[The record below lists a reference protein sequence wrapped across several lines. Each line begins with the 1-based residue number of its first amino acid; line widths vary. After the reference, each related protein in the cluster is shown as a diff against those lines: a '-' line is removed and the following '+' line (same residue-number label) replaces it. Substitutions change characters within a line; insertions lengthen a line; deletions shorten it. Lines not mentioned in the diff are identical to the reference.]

1 MAGIRFRQPKFYL
14 VDEAP
19 FGLAVEEKL
28 SSLAER
34 AGDVL
39 SEGEHLHTVA
49 LVLELVVDSETP
61 VVRLLEQQPT
71 SLNIDKLERR
81 RYILSGSLAAF
92 REFYREY
99 KEQKVVKALLIFL
112 CEQYKPFFK
121 DLWPK
126 HGILPPLGIS
136 YRALLPEEILAL
148 ELPIRMRHY
157 YVLSSF
163 AIAEGDLL
171 DLFELG
177 FKPVLGQKAIEEWII
192 PVEVSEEVVE
202 IANRYLVSLE
212 ALPKPLKRLLL
223 PRAVARQGFLLAP
236 LISYMALF
244 TRLLA
249 SEDHPLRPAISELL
263 TVMKEKFSEPFGLL
277 PD

>member
-1 MAGIRFRQPKFYL
+1 VAKVKFRQPKFCL

-19 FGLAVEEKL
+19 FGLAVEEKF
-28 SSLAER
+28 SSTTKKVGE
-34 AGDVL
+34 VL
-39 SEGEHLHTVA
+39 SEEECLRTVA

-61 VVRLLEQQPT
+61 VVKLLEQQPT

-112 CEQYKPFFK
+112 CQQYKPFFG

-136 YRALLPEEILAL
+136 YRALSPEETLAL
-148 ELPIRMRHY
+148 ELPIRMRHHY
-157 YVLSSF
+157 ILSSF
-163 AIAEGDLL
+163 VLAEGDLL
-171 DLFELG
+171 ELFELG
-177 FKPVLGQKAIEEWII
+177 FRPVLGQKAVEEWIL
-192 PVEVSEEVVE
+192 PLEATKEVGE
-202 IANRYLVSLE
+202 IADRYLASLE
-212 ALPKPLKRLLL
+212 AFPEPLKRLLL
-223 PRAVARQGFLLAP
+223 PQAVARQGFLLAP

-244 TRLLA
+244 TRLLS
-249 SEDHPLRPAISELL
+249 SEDHPLRPAVSELL
-263 TVMKEKFSEPFGLL
+263 AVMKEKFPEPFGLL